1 MYNIDVAICFANC
14 FTYKFISRLLVINII
29 VVVVINIVGKAQQR
43 NIFLTA
49 TRHQEKKKAVVFLSS
64 NTINTSLKIKV
75 KFNAIAMLINIIFI
89 I

>member
-29 VVVVINIVGKAQQR
+29 VVVVINMLER

-75 KFNAIAMLINIIFI
+75 KFNAIAMLINII
-89 I
+89 